1 MEVILCIESS
11 VGVVVVDI
19 ELGVSRRREGN
30 IALSCFGEGMAKP
43 FRSDQCAISIDSN
56 GEYRK
61 K

>member
-11 VGVVVVDI
+11 VGVVVVD
-19 ELGVSRRREGN
+19 
-30 IALSCFGEGMAKP
+30 FGEGMAKP